1 MIDDHY
7 IYVFVRQDISLPE
20 QLVHAAHA
28 AYHMGMLLAPVEGVP
43 SLVVVGVPHV
53 GALGKVLTKVRNSHI
68 QHYIF
73 ADPDTNY
80 GPSAIATEPLNKEQK
95 AVMANYRLWKHH
107 SGGLGESRP
116 ATSLSTPEPS
126 PHSSG
131 QEHSVFNGEAAD

>member
-7 IYVFVRQDISLPE
+7 IYVFVRQDISLAE

-28 AYHMGMLLAPVEGVP
+28 AYHMGMLLAPAEGIP
-43 SLVVVGVPHV
+43 SLVMVGVPHV
-53 GALGKVLTKVRNSHI
+53 AALGKVLTKVRTNEI

-73 ADPDTNY
+73 MDPDTSY
-80 GPSAIATEPLNKEQK
+80 GPTAIATEPLTAERK
-95 AVMANYRLWKHH
+95 AVMNNYRLWKHH
-107 SGGLGESRP
+107 SGGLGESRL

-126 PHSSG
+126 PGSSG